1 MRYCFRLFVGEQD
14 YGEKFSGDFVKVSR
28 IVDYRYEQNSKW
40 PNDSHFWLSLQYI
53 FVEYNMRYGACRT
66 WRRHLANV
74 DENKW

>member
-40 PNDSHFWLSLQYI
+40 PNDSHF
-53 FVEYNMRYGACRT
+53 
-66 WRRHLANV
+66 
-74 DENKW
+74 